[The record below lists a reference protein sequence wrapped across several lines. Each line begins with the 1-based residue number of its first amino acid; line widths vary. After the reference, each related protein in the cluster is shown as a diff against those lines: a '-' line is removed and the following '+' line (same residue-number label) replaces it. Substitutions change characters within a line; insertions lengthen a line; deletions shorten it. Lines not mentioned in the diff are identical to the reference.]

1 MGTEKA
7 RWLHISDLH
16 ILLNSPSWKVFQG
29 NLFRFFEEHPEQ
41 KPDFV
46 VVTGDYRNI
55 MNFEAFGPAEGFIRE
70 LLERLGLDREKDLYL
85 VPGNHDIDILES
97 DPGKPNGVKIR
108 DWPAAELKK
117 LLPDGLSPGAVLSN
131 EEADEWR
138 ETCEKEPADYLDRLC
153 NVPRGGGTG
162 KSDENWVHTSALLEG
177 FQAYEAMAK
186 RLIPWYSAVGWGPAT
201 PHSREWQGADG
212 LGFNLVHFNTALAAD
227 GSRGHYQALELNDS
241 VEVLQKIQNGKP
253 TLILA
258 HNSFYDLH
266 PRIQEYLKPFMSEAR
281 VCAWLCG
288 DEHVFREDGRIA
300 CRAGGGD
307 YSVPIYVCGKG
318 APDHGDRDS
327 ENGFYLFEL
336 EGQALTVRRFSWGA
350 EEGIREAEKQVGRLA
365 VPEEPDP
372 VPEEKKRLLI
382 GYLSCNPDVKFK
394 EKYHLGHAY
403 FIRCM
408 DNLRKSDHI
417 MLLTSSYVF
426 KPNRTYESVKQLDEY
441 AQDMVRRWEDCFNR
455 EVPVIDIKQ
464 YLQQPIPKGERENQL
479 LAYMSDMEVQLD
491 LNKEWMSFI
500 ETWVKTERI
509 EPVAYQGLLKV
520 FEIEDPDALYTQDEV
535 MSFAHLLYKRPTWY
549 SMTWMVNFIYFWN
562 SQLHPLVRDEFH
574 FDIAPENIRI
584 VEARRNHYV
593 WDAVSYCAKR
603 FSFEKFPRVE
613 YIENFLDRDW
623 RLPMKSSD
631 REKAVYLADS
641 KMGGS
646 YKREFKKHVREMFGT
661 GKSPDE
667 ICEEFS
673 KRLGLDK

>member
-55 MNFEAFGPAEGFIRE
+55 MNFEDFGPAEGFIRE

-227 GSRGHYQALELNDS
+227 GSRGHYQALDLNDS

-266 PRIQEYLKPFMSEAR
+266 PRIQEYLKPSMSEAR

-300 CRAGGGD
+300 CRAAGGD

-365 VPEEPDP
+365 APEEPDP

-426 KPNRTYESVKQLDEY
+426 KSNRTFESVKQEANY
-441 AQDMVRRWEDCFNR
+441 AKALVQRWQSCFGR
-455 EVPVIDIKQ
+455 GVPVIDIKQ
-464 YLQQPIPKGERENQL
+464 YLQEDRDPDDKEEKLLGYVANMELQLDRRKNWMGFIEDWKEDGEIETA
-479 LAYMSDMEVQLD
+479 AYNALMEV
-491 LNKEWMSFI
+491 
-500 ETWVKTERI
+500 
-509 EPVAYQGLLKV
+509 LK
-520 FEIEDPDALYTQDEV
+520 IEDPGSSYEKNEV
-535 MSFAHLLYKRPTWY
+535 MSFAYLLYKRPTWY
-549 SMTWMVNFIYFWN
+549 STSWMANFMYFWN
-562 SQLHPLVRDEFH
+562 SQLYSLVTGTFG
-574 FDIAPENIRI
+574 FDIAPDNIFI
-584 VEARRNHYV
+584 VEAKRNRYV

-603 FSFEKFPRVE
+603 FSYMNFPRVE
-613 YIENFLDRDW
+613 YIENLLDKDCN
-623 RLPMKSSD
+623 LPMKSSN
-631 REKAVYLADS
+631 REKAVYLADYQT
-641 KMGGS
+641 KKEYGP
-646 YKREFKKHVREMFGT
+646 KFEKHVREMFGT